1 MGRVKSGS
9 RQFENGGQGMME
21 WSRRGALVGLSLTAF
36 LAAARAEDYP
46 ARALTFVVPFT
57 PGAATDFLARLL
69 GKELEERLGKP
80 VVVENRPGAGTNIGS
95 HSVAKAAPDGY
106 TLLMATSTPMAINV
120 SLYKNLSFDPT
131 TELVPLAM
139 VAQSPFV
146 LIVNPSMPVKTVQE
160 FIAYA
165 KERPGKLTFGS
176 GGPGAP
182 HHLFAEL
189 FASMTGTKMTHV
201 TYRGSVP
208 ALNDVVAGHIDFM
221 FCDFASAV
229 GMLQSDKVR
238 PLGVTTAARIA
249 AFPDI
254 PPINEAGVPGYD
266 VAAWFM
272 VVTTGKSPPAVVDR
286 LHQELKTILAKP
298 EIKDQ
303 VVRQSLLP
311 MESKT
316 VPQMQ
321 DFVKSEIVRWG
332 KVVEQAGIKGSQ

>member
-1 MGRVKSGS
+1 
-9 RQFENGGQGMME
+9 ME
-21 WSRRGALVGLSLTAF
+21 RLRRAALIGLSVAGIATGAW
-36 LAAARAEDYP
+36 AQDYP
-46 ARALTFVVPFT
+46 SRPLTFVVPFT

-69 GKELEERLGKP
+69 GKELEDRLGKA

-95 HSVAKAAPDGY
+95 NSVAKAAPDGY

-120 SLYKNLSFDPT
+120 TLHKSLPFDPT
-131 TELVPLAM
+131 TDFAPVAM

-146 LIVNPSMPVKTVQE
+146 LIVKPSLPVKTVQE

-165 KERPGKLTFGS
+165 KERPGQLSFGS

-229 GMLQSDKVR
+229 GMLQGEKVR
-238 PLGVTTAARIA
+238 PLGVTTAARIP
-249 AFPDI
+249 AFPNL
-254 PPINEAGVPGYD
+254 PPISEAGVPGYD

-272 VVTTGKSPPAVVDR
+272 VATTGKSPPAAVDR
-286 LHQELKTILAKP
+286 LYRELKTILAKP
-298 EIKDQ
+298 EITEQIAK
-303 VVRQSLLP
+303 QSLLP
-311 MESKT
+311 MDSKT
-316 VPQMQ
+316 VPQMEA
-321 DFVKSEIVRWG
+321 FVKAEIVRWG
-332 KVVEQAGIKGSQ
+332 KVVEQAGIAGSQ

>member
-1 MGRVKSGS
+1 MKVMKCC
-9 RQFENGGQGMME
+9 
-21 WSRRGALVGLSLTAF
+21 ALIAAALAAVLVGAQTQAQ
-36 LAAARAEDYP
+36 DYP
-46 ARALTFVVPFT
+46 SRPVTFVVPFT

-95 HSVAKAAPDGY
+95 YSVAKAGPDGH

-131 TELVPLAM
+131 ADFVPLAM

-146 LIVNPSMPVKTVQE
+146 LIVKPSLPVKS
-160 FIAYA
+160 IAELIALA
-165 KERPGKLTFGS
+165 KEKPGQLSYGS
-176 GGPGAP
+176 AGPGSP

-189 FASMTGTKMTHV
+189 FSSMTGTKMNHIV
-201 TYRGSVP
+201 YRGSVP

-229 GMLQSDKVR
+229 GMLQGERVR
-238 PLGVTTAARIA
+238 PLGVSTAARIA
-249 AFPDI
+249 AFPNI
-254 PPINEAGVPGYD
+254 PPINDVGVPGYD

-272 VVTTGKSPPAVVDR
+272 VVTTGKSPPAAVNR
-286 LHQELKTILAKP
+286 LHGELRSILAKP

-303 VVRQSLLP
+303 VVKQSLLP
-311 MESKT
+311 MQSKSVT
-316 VPQMQ
+316 EMQ
-321 DFVKSEIVRWG
+321 EFVKAEIVRWS